1 MSDTGIGI
9 AEQDLAKVMIPFV
22 QVDPGANRKF
32 PGTGLGLPLSRALV
46 ELHGGRLEIESRL
59 GRGTTVTVS
68 LPGERILADP
78 RAISV

>member
-9 AEQDLAKVMIPFV
+9 AEPDLAKVMIPFV
-22 QVDPGANRKF
+22 QVATGANRKF
-32 PGTGLGLPLSRALV
+32 PGTGLGLPLSRAFV

-59 GRGTTVTVS
+59 GRGTTGTVS
-68 LPGERILADP
+68 LPGERILADS